1 MSYASKIVLQLP
13 LSDDRRLRPFIDECL
28 KDKVALI
35 AVVGDGCE
43 EVEDLIDDI
52 LVGDGSDASRFLVTI
67 SQAGQ
72 TVEEALEF
80 VRHWK
85 KLAGA
90 DEPEVVKL

>member
-1 MSYASKIVLQLP
+1 MSYASKIVLPVP
-13 LSDDRRLRPFIDECL
+13 LSDEKRLRPFIEECL

-43 EVEDLIDDI
+43 EIEDLIDDI
-52 LVGDGSDASRFLVTI
+52 LVGDGSDATRFIVTT
-67 SQAGQ
+67 SYPGRS
-72 TVEEALEF
+72 TDEAFDL

-85 KLAGA
+85 MVRT